1 MQQIGPAVTN
11 KLGDKFTER
20 QSLMEQQS
28 ETILPDSGRTATSV
42 AEVVSSGL
50 CIGCGLCEAV
60 TTGRVPMQMT
70 EYGGLRPSSIN
81 KFTKQE
87 EDKILA
93 ACPGI
98 IAELRPDNAPNTDLI
113 WGSYFS
119 MNYGWAGDAERRFA
133 SSSGGV
139 LTALGCHLLK
149 TKKTNFILHV
159 GPDPDMPMRSRWVM
173 SRTAEE
179 VQRNAG
185 SRYGPV
191 APLAGLENALQREE
205 RFAIIAKPCDLGAV
219 HRLSKVDDRVDRV
232 CVARLTLVCGGQS
245 RLGKS
250 TALLNEFGVL
260 ESELTL
266 FRYRGFGNPG
276 RTRVETRD
284 GSAFETTYAEF
295 WKEEAGWDYETR
307 CKFCPDALGE
317 ASDIAATDVWP
328 GANPTK
334 EDAGFNG
341 VICRTQAGKDLLD
354 GAVAGDDLVLGD
366 PITPRQFDSFQ
377 PHQVRRKLALRA
389 RFQGLAQANM
399 PMIETVGLRLDKLAE
414 ALDAHHRQEETSATI
429 QRALAGRFSEPLRS

>member
-1 MQQIGPAVTN
+1 
-11 KLGDKFTER
+11 
-20 QSLMEQQS
+20 
-28 ETILPDSGRTATSV
+28 
-42 AEVVSSGL
+42 
-50 CIGCGLCEAV
+50 
-60 TTGRVPMQMT
+60 MT
-70 EYGGLRPSSIN
+70 EYGGLRPSSVN

-87 EDKILA
+87 KDRILA

-98 IAELRPDNAPNTDLI
+98 IAESRPDNAPHIDLI

-139 LTALGCHLLK
+139 LTALGCHLLE
-149 TKKTNFILHV
+149 TKKVSLILHV

-173 SRTAEE
+173 SRTPEE

-191 APLAGLENALQREE
+191 APLAGLENALQHEKP
-205 RFAIIAKPCDLGAV
+205 FAIIAKPCDLGAV
-219 HRLSKVDDRVDRV
+219 HCLSKVDDRVDRF

-245 RLGKS
+245 RLGTS
-250 TALLNEFGVL
+250 IELLNEFGIL

-276 RTRVETRD
+276 RIRMETRD
-284 GSAFETTYAEF
+284 GRAFETTYAEF
-295 WKEEAGWDYETR
+295 WKEESRWDFETR

-317 ASDIAATDVWP
+317 ASDIAAADVWP
-328 GANPTK
+328 GANPTE

-354 GAVAGDDLVLGD
+354 EAVVGDDLILGAS
-366 PITPRQFDSFQ
+366 ITPRQFDFFQ
-377 PHQVRRKLALRA
+377 PHQVYKKHALLA
-389 RFQGLAQANM
+389 RFRGLAQAKM
-399 PMIETVGLRLDKLAE
+399 PMIKTIGLRLDKLAE
-414 ALDAHHRQEETSATI
+414 ALDAHRLQEEKSATI
-429 QRALAGRFSEPLRS
+429 QRARAGRFGEPLPS